1 MTEPNTQNPDTQRQI
16 TRLLRSKGISPTS
29 QRVKIASALFARPQH
44 LTAEQLMDLA
54 NENGRPVSKATVY
67 NTLGLFT
74 RKGLIRELIV
84 DSSRSFYDS
93 SNHTHHHLY
102 NPDTQELHDIS
113 EQELDIPMPTS
124 LPEGTEVDR
133 IEVVIHLKS
142 SKNSA

>member
-44 LTAEQLMDLA
+44 LNAEQLMDLA

-93 SNHTHHHLY
+93 S
-102 NPDTQELHDIS
+102 
-113 EQELDIPMPTS
+113 
-124 LPEGTEVDR
+124 
-133 IEVVIHLKS
+133 
-142 SKNSA
+142 